1 MLLEERFYEDAL
13 KVIKQVLFRKR
24 HDLDPKAK
32 HIDEALRGHATLWQL
47 YIDL

>member
-32 HIDEALRGHATLWQL
+32 HID
-47 YIDL
+47 